1 MYIYLL
7 QSPGAGMDVTE
18 LLQSFESFG
27 ALRGSAGPSVVD
39 PIFAGTWRWCEEG
52 LE

>member
-1 MYIYLL
+1 MYIYL

-18 LLQSFESFG
+18 LQSFESFG